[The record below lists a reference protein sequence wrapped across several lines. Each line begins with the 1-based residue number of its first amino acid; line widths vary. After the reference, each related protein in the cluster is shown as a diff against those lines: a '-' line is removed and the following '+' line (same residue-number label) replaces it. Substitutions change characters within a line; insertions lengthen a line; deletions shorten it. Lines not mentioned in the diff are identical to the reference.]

1 MRKLIMWNMVTL
13 DGFFEGAHPWDI
25 GFHDAGWG
33 PELERFANEQM
44 STADLLL
51 FGRVT
56 YEGMAQYW
64 STATGQTAD
73 HMNRIQKVVFSRT
86 LASADWIN
94 ARLVSTDA
102 ADEVARLKQEPG
114 GDILVFGSGEL
125 CASLTRAGLID
136 EYRLGLNPI
145 ALGEG
150 RPLFKPGDG
159 EMKLRLLETRPL
171 DTGCVLLFY
180 APERASD
187 GALA

>member
-13 DGFFEGAHPWDI
+13 DGFFEGTQPWDI
-25 GFHDAGWG
+25 DFHNAGWG
-33 PELERFANEQM
+33 DELQRFSNEQM
-44 STADLLL
+44 SAADLLL

-64 STATGQTAD
+64 STATGETAD

-86 LASADWIN
+86 LASADWAN
-94 ARLVSTDA
+94 TRLVSTDA
-102 ADEVARLKQEPG
+102 AEEVARLKEEPG
-114 GDILVFGSGEL
+114 GDILVFGSADL

-150 RPLFKPGDG
+150 KPLFKPGTG
-159 EMKLRLLETRPL
+159 PAKMRLLQARPL
-171 DTGCVLLFY
+171 QTGCVLLFY

-187 GALA
+187 AAAA